1 MRKKAPVI
9 VNLTHCRFNKSF
21 ESFHSCRLGYT
32 FNSIDESNTTGCVFS
47 LSEIRIQQVNF
58 HY

>member
-32 FNSIDESNTTGCVFS
+32 FNSINESNTTGCVFY
-47 LSEIRIQQVNF
+47 LYPKSEFNK
-58 HY
+58 